1 MTPQEELAWQQL
13 EEENRSMNLD
23 LQRTRNNQSV
33 ISAFSGSDNA
43 NLIQYQLDFSDEKEY
58 IDHLLRGH
66 IIKKGDNGIEYWAEP
81 TDPTSKT
88 LTDYGVERLMN
99 IINFYLSRNII
110 LSNYKH
116 EVIDDKMKDIGW
128 EISDTI
134 FLEYEYIF
142 YQPKVIDY
150 VRRDLEQIVE
160 IIKKAKSKDIA
171 KIKITEMI
179 RNYREEA
186 HRAFK
191 KNLRQYPLL
200 VRVLIDQIH
209 SAYNRALGGEE
220 RASLRKV
227 MSVSQNQNTD
237 AQGRIMVPQVK
248 KSGGVLGFLRT

>member
-1 MTPQEELAWQQL
+1 MTPQEEMAWEQM
-13 EEENRSMNLD
+13 EEENRSINLD
-23 LQRTRNNQSV
+23 LQRNRNQSST
-33 ISAFSGSDNA
+33 ISAFSGSDNS

-66 IIKKGDNGIEYWAEP
+66 IIKKENGNEYWAEP

-110 LSNYKH
+110 LSNYKA
-116 EVIDDKMKDIGW
+116 EVIDEKMKDIGF
-128 EISDTI
+128 EIADTI

-150 VRRDLEQIVE
+150 VKRDNAE
-160 IIKKAKSKDIA
+160 ITKILQRQKTPEESRAKL
-171 KIKITEMI
+171 TEMI
-179 RNYREEA
+179 KGYREDA
-186 HRAFK
+186 HRASK
-191 KNLRQYPLL
+191 KNLRQYPIL

-220 RASLRKV
+220 RSSLRKV
-227 MSVSQNQNTD
+227 MSVSQNQTTD
-237 AQGRIMVPQVK
+237 TNGRNIQGTK